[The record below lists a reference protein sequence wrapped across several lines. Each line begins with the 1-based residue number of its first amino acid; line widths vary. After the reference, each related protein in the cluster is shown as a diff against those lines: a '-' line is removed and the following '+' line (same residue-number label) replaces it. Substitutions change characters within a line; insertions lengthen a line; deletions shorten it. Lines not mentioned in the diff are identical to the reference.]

1 MAAPTPRVLNVLMA
15 GAGEYNCGCVP
26 PSANSKGGAAAD
38 KRAGV
43 TALCLFELRRRGRV
57 GRILL
62 ADAQGTKL
70 PLARETMREKIGEVY
85 KGLDTAVECF
95 PADDVAFDA
104 GASEKA
110 MDTMRAGDA
119 VIIFTPDHTHF
130 PIAMAAIK
138 RGLHVLVAKPL
149 VKTLAE
155 HITLQD
161 AARAAGVVLAT
172 EYHKRWDP
180 IYSDARERM
189 RGLGAFSFFYSA
201 MTQRREQLDTFA
213 AWAGRSSDI
222 SYYLNSHHI
231 DIHCWAVEGR
241 SRPVKVTAAASSG
254 VAEARLGRAGIEDT
268 ITLLVDWENLGE
280 GEAAAPG
287 ALGPSRGHAVYMAS
301 WAAPTADCHTQQ
313 GFHYMGH
320 RGELRADQAHRG
332 CTLSADTGLAPTVGG
347 TGALATLNPLYM
359 RYTPD
364 QRGYFAG
371 QQGYGYRSM
380 EAFVEAATEVMG
392 GAATAAEIEAAGVL
406 ATASSTLPVTA
417 ILEAGR
423 RSLDAG
429 GKPVAIKYGADG
441 RACAFEV

>member
-1 MAAPTPRVLNVLMA
+1 MRAALQRSATSATAEETVVLLAFLTMAAPASPSRVLNVLMA

-26 PSANSKGGAAAD
+26 GSATGAAPD

-104 GASEKA
+104 AASERA
-110 MDTMRAGDA
+110 MDTMAKGDA

-155 HITLQD
+155 HLELQD

-201 MTQRREQLDTFA
+201 MTQRREQLDTVA

-222 SYYLNSHHI
+222 S
-231 DIHCWAVEGR
+231 E
-241 SRPVKVTAAASSG
+241 
-254 VAEARLGRAGIEDT
+254 
-268 ITLLVDWENLGE
+268 
-280 GEAAAPG
+280 
-287 ALGPSRGHAVYMAS
+287 
-301 WAAPTADCHTQQ
+301 
-313 GFHYMGH
+313 
-320 RGELRADQAHRG
+320 
-332 CTLSADTGLAPTVGG
+332 
-347 TGALATLNPLYM
+347 
-359 RYTPD
+359 
-364 QRGYFAG
+364 
-371 QQGYGYRSM
+371 
-380 EAFVEAATEVMG
+380 
-392 GAATAAEIEAAGVL
+392 
-406 ATASSTLPVTA
+406 
-417 ILEAGR
+417 
-423 RSLDAG
+423 
-429 GKPVAIKYGADG
+429 
-441 RACAFEV
+441 